1 MSNNSY
7 LRKLINALMNY
18 LIVEYLRHTF
28 LIVGMKQLK
37 QWLKL
42 YLFLIDETKEGIEEV
57 FEGVETFIV
66 SLPTLYWVLIFSG
79 VAFVIIS
86 VVVALCYI
94 RYRKNRKYTMYAN
107 NVY

>member
-37 QWLKL
+37 
-42 YLFLIDETKEGIEEV
+42 
-57 FEGVETFIV
+57 
-66 SLPTLYWVLIFSG
+66 
-79 VAFVIIS
+79 
-86 VVVALCYI
+86 
-94 RYRKNRKYTMYAN
+94 
-107 NVY
+107 